1 MTRQLEHIVCIDDEG
16 DILEIAQI
24 ALEDVGGYRVTCLN
38 SGAQALREA
47 AGLKPDAILI
57 DVMMPGMD
65 GPTTLQ
71 GLRAQSE
78 LDAVP
83 VIFMTARVQRS
94 EIDAYLALGANGVI
108 HKPFDPMQL
117 ATQVRRIWEQFHGL

>member
-1 MTRQLEHIVCIDDEG
+1 MTRQLDHIVCIDDEA

-24 ALEDVGGYRVTCLN
+24 SLEDVGGYRVTCLS
-38 SGAQALREA
+38 SGTQALREA
-47 AGLKPDAILI
+47 AGLKPDVILI

-71 GLRAQSE
+71 GLRTQTE
-78 LDAVP
+78 LDATP

-94 EIDAYLALGANGVI
+94 EVDAYLALGANGVI

-117 ATQVRRIWEQFHGL
+117 AAQVKGIWTQFHGL

>member
-1 MTRQLEHIVCIDDEG
+1 MTRHLEHIVCIDDQS
-16 DILEIAQI
+16 DILEISQM
-24 ALEDVGGYRVTCLN
+24 ALEYVGGYRVTCLN
-38 SGAQALREA
+38 SGAQALSEA

-65 GPTTLQ
+65 GPTTLK
-71 GLRAQSE
+71 GLRTQAE

-94 EIDAYLALGANGVI
+94 EVEAYLALGANGVI

-117 ATQVRRIWEQFHGL
+117 PTQVKGIWENFHGL